1 MNLQKSVH
9 KYIDEISSNSP
20 TPGGGNVAAF
30 CGVLAASL
38 GEMVCSLT
46 VGKKKYVEVT
56 KEINL
61 IYKKLKIFK
70 ENFLLLA
77 DQDNEAFDRVMDA
90 IKLPKETE
98 EQKLFRKTAID
109 NATLEAAAVPAD
121 VIKKS
126 KEILPLFKELEVK
139 GNQNSL
145 SDIGVAV
152 SLVITATQGA
162 FLNVAINCSSL
173 SNQTTGEELLRKS
186 QMIFNEIKSDAEN
199 LINKITMKML
209 NNKFR

>member
-1 MNLQKSVH
+1 MNYQKTVH

-46 VGKKKYVEVT
+46 VGKKKYAEVE

-61 IYKKLKIFK
+61 IYEKLKMFK
-70 ENFLLLA
+70 EEFLLLA
-77 DQDNEAFDRVMDA
+77 EQDNEAFDRVMDA
-90 IKLPKETE
+90 MKLPKETE

-109 NATLEAAAVPAD
+109 NATLEAAAIPAE
-121 VIKKS
+121 VIKKC
-126 KEILPLFKELEVK
+126 KAILPLFKELEAK

-152 SLVITATQGA
+152 LLVGAVSHGA
-162 FLNVAINCSSL
+162 FLNVAINYTSL
-173 SNQTTGEELLRKS
+173 TNKTTGGEVLRKS
-186 QMIFNEIKSDAEN
+186 KIIFDEIKSEAES
-199 LINKITMKML
+199 LVNKITKKIL
-209 NNKFR
+209 DKNF